1 MLQVLAL
8 VFGASPVWALEMS
21 LRQYPQREQLEL
33 LLPVN
38 TSAAPTDPV
47 LRRVNGQEVRLDLPG
62 LSQGDLAG
70 LELPSPV
77 GSRLLTAFLRDPT
90 GIVVRTSTEAFGF
103 VSQFNPSTG
112 LLLVDFFPD
121 PLGNRWRETA
131 SRLDPPPAQVPSMPQ
146 TPPPRQEPAPQPR
159 PEPAPEPPPVPAPEP
174 VSESVSGSVSEPGP
188 ETAPGARPGPVPEP
202 GPLPSAVQT
211 PSPPAPSPA
220 PSPPPSQ
227 ARAPIQRN
235 GASDQRIVPRVEPPA
250 GSAAEVRQPLRERR
264 EEQSGDP
271 ASVGAPV
278 PAIQAE
284 PPQIRAPIRPVR
296 PEEEEPPA
304 PMADETRPDL
314 VQPQAPGAVRSPIFR
329 VGPEEA
335 APAAAVAEQPADP
348 RSGPPGEPPIDPTV
362 ESAVE
367 AVAVPPDVPRP
378 PEPAIRQSIVR
389 QPVTEAGT
397 APREHD
403 ESVAVA
409 ELDPEPLP
417 AVVEDDPDPVPV
429 QDEPAPEPEASPAP
443 TPPPSAPENAVD
455 PDAKYRATL
464 STARAAMMNSEF
476 DVAIG
481 ALRRLSNLPELP
493 DSVREEV
500 LYNIGDALFGLHQAD
515 LADNF
520 GPIAH
525 AYERAMNFNPSSQRA
540 SLALRNLGVLHLRVN
555 NLPEAR
561 AYFNVLKRDYPHDP
575 LVPTTEYYLG
585 EYFLERG
592 DYNQAADH
600 FQIVVQNHP
609 EHSIAQQS
617 AVGLAKALNALGY
630 DEQAFQIM
638 DFMEKRWPRYYIDE
652 PELLELAGII
662 ALRVNA
668 LEPAKQRF
676 LTHYNLLPDTPE
688 AHMLLARIG
697 DIYLLS
703 GQPDAARRVFE
714 RAAELYPDQEGG
726 LIAKMRLVEG
736 GIHDEPSL
744 DDMFTTRRAAEV
756 YSEIISKHP
765 DSPLAA
771 VATIKLA
778 IWQIWNKR
786 LEDSLMVINGFLANQ
801 PSHSLAPKALEVGA
815 EAFTQ
820 LVERNA
826 ADGRYP
832 EILEQWRD
840 NVFLHDLLDD
850 LSPRTQ
856 LGLAMAH
863 WTAGDMEQAIALA
876 RPYLGED
883 TPKELQ
889 IAALELILGIFLE
902 QQEWERIVDLAPLRE
917 DLPIPQRR
925 ELTYS
930 VALAKENLGRSEEAR
945 PLWRGL
951 AEDLALSDPQRG
963 YALYFL
969 ARTAMQ
975 DEDFERVYQYAQEAL
990 SLLLLDR
997 EDSEK
1002 IRDAVTWLTQVT
1014 ERTGRLHEALAWA
1027 LELDQ
1032 LIDRSDPDWSMS
1044 RYRLAQLYQRAQN
1057 HAEWQAVLED
1067 LKAEDPQGLYG
1078 RLAASALQGRTL
1090 EDSAGRFF

>member
-1 MLQVLAL
+1 MSVYPCQPHVAASRRRPRTRRLRGFAPAASAWSAIVAFWIVIGISTAFVLAL
-8 VFGASPVWALEMS
+8 GVGPVLALEMS
-21 LRQYPQREQLEL
+21 LRQYPQREQVELRLPVDTATTPTVPLVRRVGGQAVRLEL
-33 LLPVN
+33 PGV
-38 TSAAPTDPV
+38 
-47 LRRVNGQEVRLDLPG
+47 GQSELADLDLP
-62 LSQGDLAG
+62 
-70 LELPSPV
+70 SPA
-77 GSRLLTAFLRDPT
+77 GSRLLTAFLRDPA
-90 GIVVRTSTEAFGF
+90 GLVVRTSTEAFGF

-121 PLGNRWRETA
+121 PLGNRWRDTS
-131 SRLDPPPAQVPSMPQ
+131 SRPAPLAPPAL
-146 TPPPRQEPAPQPR
+146 PAR
-159 PEPAPEPPPVPAPEP
+159 PKPAPEPASEPASEPVPKPSEVLTTSPPE
-174 VSESVSGSVSEPGP
+174 
-188 ETAPGARPGPVPEP
+188 
-202 GPLPSAVQT
+202 
-211 PSPPAPSPA
+211 SPPAA
-220 PSPPPSQ
+220 PPPPSSQ
-227 ARAPIQRN
+227 ARASIEPS
-235 GASDQRIVPRVEPPA
+235 GTPDQRIVPRAEPPA
-250 GSAAEVRQPLRERR
+250 NSMTVEVRRPLRERPEDEAATSR
-264 EEQSGDP
+264 
-271 ASVGAPV
+271 
-278 PAIQAE
+278 IQA
-284 PPQIRAPIRPVR
+284 QTQAQ
-296 PEEEEPPA
+296 
-304 PMADETRPDL
+304 DL
-314 VQPQAPGAVRSPIFR
+314 SAIRSPISR
-329 VGPEEA
+329 VGPEQA
-335 APAAAVAEQPADP
+335 APATPVAERVVERQAEPSADP
-348 RSGPPGEPPIDPTV
+348 PAEAPPDPPTAPMVEPLPVLPDVARQAEPSVRRESIIRQPVMEAETMREEDV
-362 ESAVE
+362 EPAPAVE
-367 AVAVPPDVPRP
+367 AVPELPPGV
-378 PEPAIRQSIVR
+378 
-389 QPVTEAGT
+389 
-397 APREHD
+397 
-403 ESVAVA
+403 
-409 ELDPEPLP
+409 
-417 AVVEDDPDPVPV
+417 VVEEPDAL
-429 QDEPAPEPEASPAP
+429 QDQLESPPAPEA
-443 TPPPSAPENAVD
+443 APEPSPPFTPERAED
-455 PDAKYRATL
+455 PDAKYQRLL
-464 STARAAMMNSEF
+464 SSARAAMMNSEF
-476 DVAIG
+476 DVAIE
-481 ALRRLSNLPELP
+481 ALRALSNLPELS
-493 DSVREEV
+493 DALREEV

-520 GPIAH
+520 GPVAH
-525 AYERAMNFNPSSQRA
+525 AYERAMNFNPKSQRTA
-540 SLALRNLGVLHLRVN
+540 LALRNLGVLHLRVN

-585 EYFLERG
+585 QFFLERG
-592 DYNQAADH
+592 DPDQAADH

-617 AVGLAKALNALGY
+617 AVGLAKALNSLGY
-630 DEQAFQIM
+630 DDQAFQIM

-668 LEPAKQRF
+668 LDSAKQRL
-676 LTHYNLLPDTPE
+676 LTYYNLIPDTPE

-703 GQPDAARRVFE
+703 GQSDAARRVFE
-714 RAAELYPDQEGG
+714 RTAELFPDQEGG

-744 DDMFTTRRAAEV
+744 DDMFATRRAAEV

-778 IWQIWNKR
+778 VWQIWNKR
-786 LEDSLMVINGFLANQ
+786 LEDSLMVVTEFLANQ
-801 PSHSLAPKALEVGA
+801 PNHSLVPKALEVGT

-832 EILEQWRD
+832 EILEQWD
-840 NVFLHDLLDD
+840 ENVFLHDLLDE
-850 LSPRTQ
+850 LSPSTQ
-856 LGLAMAH
+856 LGLAMAY
-863 WTAGDMEQAIALA
+863 WTAGDLEQAIALA
-876 RPYLGED
+876 RPYLRED

-889 IAALELILGIFLE
+889 ISALELILGIFLE
-902 QQEWERIVDLAPLRE
+902 QQEWTRIVDLAPLRD
-917 DLPIPQRR
+917 DLPEPQRR

-930 VALAKENLGRSEEAR
+930 VALAMENLGRSEEAR

-951 AEDLALSDPQRG
+951 AEDFDLTDAQRG

-975 DEDFERVYQYAQEAL
+975 EENFERVYLYAQEAL

-997 EDSEK
+997 EDPGK

-1014 ERTGRLHEALAWA
+1014 ERTGRLQESLAWA

-1057 HAEWQAVLED
+1057 HAEWKAVLED

-1090 EDSAGRFF
+1090 EDSAGRFY

>member
-1 MLQVLAL
+1 
-8 VFGASPVWALEMS
+8 MS
-21 LRQYPQREQLEL
+21 LRQYPQREQVTLQLPVDTTTTPTAPLVRRVDGRVVRLEL
-33 LLPVN
+33 SGV
-38 TSAAPTDPV
+38 
-47 LRRVNGQEVRLDLPG
+47 GQSE
-62 LSQGDLAG
+62 LAE
-70 LELPSPV
+70 LVLPSPA
-77 GSRLLTAFLRDPT
+77 GSRLLTAFLRDPA
-90 GIVVRTSTEAFGF
+90 GLVVRTSTEAFGF

-121 PLGNRWRETA
+121 PLGNRWRDTA
-131 SRLDPPPAQVPSMPQ
+131 PRPAPSAPPAL
-146 TPPPRQEPAPQPR
+146 PAR
-159 PEPAPEPPPVPAPEP
+159 PEPAPEPA
-174 VSESVSGSVSEPGP
+174 
-188 ETAPGARPGPVPEP
+188 PGPVPEP
-202 GPLPSAVQT
+202 SEVPAV
-211 PSPPAPSPA
+211 SPPE
-220 PSPPPSQ
+220 PPPAAPPPPSSQ
-227 ARAPIQRN
+227 ARASIEP
-235 GASDQRIVPRVEPPA
+235 SEMPDQRIVPRAEPPA
-250 GSAAEVRQPLRERR
+250 DSMTGEIRRPLRERP
-264 EEQSGDP
+264 EDETDDP
-271 ASVGAPV
+271 VSMADPISTATD
-278 PAIQAE
+278 E
-284 PPQIRAPIRPVR
+284 TPQVRAPIRAAV
-296 PEEEEPPA
+296 PEQIEPSA
-304 PMADETRPDL
+304 PPTSASDTVSPRIQTQD
-314 VQPQAPGAVRSPIFR
+314 QPQDQTQDLSAVRSPISR
-329 VGPEEA
+329 VGPEQA
-335 APAAAVAEQPADP
+335 APVAPIAERAVERQT
-348 RSGPPGEPPIDPTV
+348 EPPAEAPTDPPTEPMV
-362 ESAVE
+362 EPLPVVPDVTRQAEPAMRREPILRQPVMEAETAREEDAESAPAVE
-367 AVAVPPDVPRP
+367 AVPESPAEVAEVAEEPDALPDQLESP
-378 PEPAIRQSIVR
+378 PEP
-389 QPVTEAGT
+389 
-397 APREHD
+397 
-403 ESVAVA
+403 
-409 ELDPEPLP
+409 EP
-417 AVVEDDPDPVPV
+417 
-429 QDEPAPEPEASPAP
+429 SPAP
-443 TPPPSAPENAVD
+443 FAPERAED
-455 PDAKYRATL
+455 PDAKYQRLL
-464 STARAAMMNSEF
+464 SSARAAMMNSEF
-476 DVAIG
+476 DVAIE
-481 ALRRLSNLPELP
+481 ALRALSNLPDLS
-493 DSVREEV
+493 DAVREEV

-520 GPIAH
+520 GPVAH
-525 AYERAMNFNPSSQRA
+525 AYERAMNFNPKSQRTA
-540 SLALRNLGVLHLRVN
+540 LALRNLGVLHLRVN
-555 NLPEAR
+555 NLPEAK

-575 LVPTTEYYLG
+575 LVPTAEYYLG
-585 EYFLERG
+585 QFFLERG
-592 DYNQAADH
+592 DYDQAADH

-617 AVGLAKALNALGY
+617 SVGLAKALNALGY

-668 LEPAKQRF
+668 LDSAKQRL
-676 LTHYNLLPDTPE
+676 LTYYNLMPDTPE

-703 GQPDAARRVFE
+703 GQSDPARRVFE
-714 RAAELYPDQEGG
+714 RAAELFPDQEGG

-744 DDMFTTRRAAEV
+744 DDMFATRRAAEV

-786 LEDSLMVINGFLANQ
+786 LEDSLMVVSEFLANQ
-801 PSHSLAPKALEVGA
+801 PNHSLVPKALEVGT

-832 EILEQWRD
+832 EILEQWD
-840 NVFLHDLLDD
+840 ENVFLHDLLDE
-850 LSPRTQ
+850 LSPSTQ
-856 LGLAMAH
+856 LGLAMAY
-863 WTAGDMEQAIALA
+863 WRAGDLEQAIALA
-876 RPYLGED
+876 RPYLRED

-902 QQEWERIVDLAPLRE
+902 QQEWTRIVDLAPLRD
-917 DLPIPQRR
+917 DLPGPQRR

-930 VALAKENLGRSEEAR
+930 VALAMENLGRSEEAR

-951 AEDLALSDPQRG
+951 AEDFDLTDAQRG

-975 DEDFERVYQYAQEAL
+975 EENFERVYLYAQEAL

-997 EDSEK
+997 EDPGK

-1014 ERTGRLHEALAWA
+1014 ERTGRLQEALAWA

-1057 HAEWQAVLED
+1057 HAEWKAVLED

-1090 EDSAGRFF
+1090 EDSAGRFY

>member
-1 MLQVLAL
+1 MALVL
-8 VFGASPVWALEMS
+8 VFGVGPVLALEMS
-21 LRQYPQREQLEL
+21 LRQYPQREQVTLQLPVDTTTTPTAPLVRRVDGQAVRLEL
-33 LLPVN
+33 PGV
-38 TSAAPTDPV
+38 
-47 LRRVNGQEVRLDLPG
+47 GQSELADLDLP
-62 LSQGDLAG
+62 
-70 LELPSPV
+70 SPA
-77 GSRLLTAFLRDPT
+77 GSRLLTAFLRDPV
-90 GIVVRTSTEAFGF
+90 GLVVRTSTEAFGF

-121 PLGNRWRETA
+121 PLGNRWRDTA
-131 SRLDPPPAQVPSMPQ
+131 SRPASPPASPALPV
-146 TPPPRQEPAPQPR
+146 RQKPASEPVLKPA
-159 PEPAPEPPPVPAPEP
+159 PEPAPGP
-174 VSESVSGSVSEPGP
+174 VSEPSLVPTASSP
-188 ETAPGARPGPVPEP
+188 E
-202 GPLPSAVQT
+202 
-211 PSPPAPSPA
+211 SPPAA
-220 PSPPPSQ
+220 PPPPSFQ
-227 ARAPIQRN
+227 ARTSIEPS
-235 GASDQRIVPRVEPPA
+235 GTPDQRIVPR
-250 GSAAEVRQPLRERR
+250 AEARRPLRERPEDEAVTSR
-264 EEQSGDP
+264 IQAQTQGQAQDLSAIRSPISRVGPEQAVSATP
-271 ASVGAPV
+271 IAERPV
-278 PAIQAE
+278 ERQAE
-284 PPQIRAPIRPVR
+284 PPAEAPT
-296 PEEEEPPA
+296 EPPTE
-304 PMADETRPDL
+304 PMVESLPVLPD
-314 VQPQAPGAVRSPIFR
+314 VAPQAAPSVRREPIIR
-329 VGPEEA
+329 QPVMEAETAREEDA
-335 APAAAVAEQPADP
+335 EPAP
-348 RSGPPGEPPIDPTV
+348 
-362 ESAVE
+362 AVE
-367 AVAVPPDVPRP
+367 AAESPPAEVAEVPDALPDQLESP
-378 PEPAIRQSIVR
+378 PEP
-389 QPVTEAGT
+389 
-397 APREHD
+397 
-403 ESVAVA
+403 
-409 ELDPEPLP
+409 EPT
-417 AVVEDDPDPVPV
+417 PVPT
-429 QDEPAPEPEASPAP
+429 PAPFTPERA
-443 TPPPSAPENAVD
+443 ED
-455 PDAKYRATL
+455 PDANSQRLL
-464 STARAAMMNSEF
+464 SSARAAMMNSEF
-476 DVAIG
+476 NVAIE
-481 ALRRLSNLPELP
+481 ALRALSDLP
-493 DSVREEV
+493 DLSDALREEV

-520 GPIAH
+520 GPVAH
-525 AYERAMNFNPSSQRA
+525 AYERAMNFNPKSQRTA
-540 SLALRNLGVLHLRVN
+540 LALRNLGVLHLRVN
-555 NLPEAR
+555 NLPEAK

-585 EYFLERG
+585 QFFLERG
-592 DYNQAADH
+592 DYDQAADY

-617 AVGLAKALNALGY
+617 SVGLAKALNALGY

-668 LEPAKQRF
+668 LDSAKQRL
-676 LTHYNLLPDTPE
+676 LTYYNLIPDTPE

-703 GQPDAARRVFE
+703 GQTDPARRVFE

-744 DDMFTTRRAAEV
+744 DDMFATRRAAEV

-778 IWQIWNKR
+778 VWQIWNKR
-786 LEDSLMVINGFLANQ
+786 LEDSLMVVSEFLANQ
-801 PSHSLAPKALEVGA
+801 PNHSLVPKALEVGT

-832 EILEQWRD
+832 EILEQWD
-840 NVFLHDLLDD
+840 ENVFLHNLLDE
-850 LSPRTQ
+850 LSPSTQ
-856 LGLAMAH
+856 LGLAMAY
-863 WTAGDMEQAIALA
+863 WSAGDMEQAIALA
-876 RPYLGED
+876 RPYLRED

-889 IAALELILGIFLE
+889 ISAVELILGIFLE
-902 QQEWERIVDLAPLRE
+902 QQEWTRIVDLAPLRE
-917 DLPIPQRR
+917 DLPGPQRR

-930 VALAKENLGRSEEAR
+930 VALAMENLGRSEEAR

-951 AEDLALSDPQRG
+951 AEDFDLTDAQRG

-975 DEDFERVYQYAQEAL
+975 EENFERVYLYAQEAL

-997 EDSEK
+997 EDPGK

-1014 ERTGRLHEALAWA
+1014 ERTGRLQEALAWA

-1032 LIDRSDPDWSMS
+1032 LIDRSDSDWSMS

-1057 HAEWQAVLED
+1057 HAEWKAVLED

-1090 EDSAGRFF
+1090 EDSAGRFY

>member
-1 MLQVLAL
+1 MRREAIVRQPVEDTGT
-8 VFGASPVWALEMS
+8 VREEEDEPASPV
-21 LRQYPQREQLEL
+21 
-33 LLPVN
+33 
-38 TSAAPTDPV
+38 AA
-47 LRRVNGQEVRLDLPG
+47 
-62 LSQGDLAG
+62 
-70 LELPSPV
+70 
-77 GSRLLTAFLRDPT
+77 
-90 GIVVRTSTEAFGF
+90 
-103 VSQFNPSTG
+103 
-112 LLLVDFFPD
+112 
-121 PLGNRWRETA
+121 
-131 SRLDPPPAQVPSMPQ
+131 
-146 TPPPRQEPAPQPR
+146 
-159 PEPAPEPPPVPAPEP
+159 
-174 VSESVSGSVSEPGP
+174 
-188 ETAPGARPGPVPEP
+188 VPEP
-202 GPLPSAVQT
+202 SPAVVDQE
-211 PSPPAPSPA
+211 PGIVPGIVPDQLAAPPEPEDTPA
-220 PSPPPSQ
+220 PSPPP
-227 ARAPIQRN
+227 AP
-235 GASDQRIVPRVEPPA
+235 S
-250 GSAAEVRQPLRERR
+250 
-264 EEQSGDP
+264 
-271 ASVGAPV
+271 
-278 PAIQAE
+278 
-284 PPQIRAPIRPVR
+284 
-296 PEEEEPPA
+296 
-304 PMADETRPDL
+304 T
-314 VQPQAPGAVRSPIFR
+314 
-329 VGPEEA
+329 
-335 APAAAVAEQPADP
+335 
-348 RSGPPGEPPIDPTV
+348 
-362 ESAVE
+362 
-367 AVAVPPDVPRP
+367 
-378 PEPAIRQSIVR
+378 PEPA
-389 QPVTEAGT
+389 
-397 APREHD
+397 D
-403 ESVAVA
+403 
-409 ELDPEPLP
+409 
-417 AVVEDDPDPVPV
+417 
-429 QDEPAPEPEASPAP
+429 
-443 TPPPSAPENAVD
+443 D
-455 PDAKYRATL
+455 PDAKHQRLLT
-464 STARAAMMNSEF
+464 SARAAMMNSEF
-476 DVAIG
+476 DVAIV
-481 ALRRLSNLPELP
+481 ALRALSNLPELS
-493 DSVREEV
+493 DAVREEV
-500 LYNIGDALFGLHQAD
+500 LYNIGDALFGLHQDD

-525 AYERAMNFNPSSQRA
+525 AYERAMNFNPRSQRT

-561 AYFNVLKRDYPHDP
+561 AYFNVLKRDYPYDP

-585 EYFLERG
+585 QFFLERG
-592 DYNQAADH
+592 DYDQAADH

-617 AVGLAKALNALGY
+617 SVGLAKALNALGY
-630 DEQAFQIM
+630 DDQAFQIM

-668 LEPAKQRF
+668 LEPAKQRL
-676 LTHYNLLPDTPE
+676 LTYYNLLPDTPE

-697 DIYLLS
+697 DIYLLA
-703 GQPDAARRVFE
+703 GQPDPARRVFE
-714 RAAELYPDQEGG
+714 RATELYPEKEGG

-786 LEDSLMVINGFLANQ
+786 LEDSLMVVNEFLANQ
-801 PSHSLAPKALEVGA
+801 PNHSLAPKALEVGS

-820 LVERNA
+820 LVERNS

-832 EILEQWRD
+832 EILDQWRD
-840 NVFLHDLLDD
+840 NVFLHEILDD

-856 LGLAMAH
+856 LGLAMAY
-863 WTAGDMEQAIALA
+863 WSAGELEQAIILA
-876 RPYLGED
+876 RPYLQED

-902 QQEWERIVDLAPLRE
+902 QQEWARIVDLAPLRE
-917 DLPIPQRR
+917 DLPVPQRR

-930 VALAKENLGRSEEAR
+930 VALAMENLGRSEDAR
-945 PLWRGL
+945 PLWSGL
-951 AEDLALSDPQRG
+951 AEDLALSDTQRG

-975 DEDFERVYQYAQEAL
+975 EENFERVYLYAQEAL

-997 EDSEK
+997 EDPGK

-1014 ERTGRLHEALAWA
+1014 ERTGRLQEALAWA

-1078 RLAASALQGRTL
+1078 RLAASALQSRTL